1 MNSNEKK
8 IKTREV
14 INDIKVHN
22 AAVNVGD
29 KMKNIGIKTK
39 EKISENIEPNDNT
52 SPEQYAADKVSEKM
66 RAAAEIIAVDS
77 EKVSRKVAG
86 EAKTKIKEKRA
97 EKKDAVNN
105 QIDDREINKPDMA
118 DSKGEDKLR
127 NEDKANDKHKNYK
140 NNQKQK
146 NDIKTKSDN
155 GQIKVNNDKPTI
167 KEKTSVLPKTKPQSD
182 PILDEKKK
190 TRQRKLSPPKIKEK
204 GTIKKIGS
212 ESQKIKT
219 VSNEANKIKQTKKS
233 FDNTSKSIK
242 TAEKSVKA
250 TKNTASKTV
259 ESAKKTKQ
267 AAKIAVKVA
276 DKTVKTTVRIV
287 KATGKA
293 IASGVKSIGAII
305 AAGGIPAVVVIIIIC
320 LIGAIGGTCFGI
332 FFAND
337 KTTGTEKTMS
347 QAISELTSE
356 HYANITAMKTSYS
369 YDLLEVKGD
378 TSIKWKDILAIYA
391 IKITSGED
399 PLEVVTLN
407 EVKINLLREIM
418 KEMNKISG
426 VVTPKLVTEIKVTT
440 DDKGNSVKQTVY
452 VTKKVLNISI
462 IHLDAKQMALKY
474 KFNDEQNKM
483 LDELMGEEYDD
494 LWNKLIGDSV
504 KSYPSGGSFVGTG
517 IFAWPL
523 TVDGTITSYFG
534 TRSDPITGEIST
546 HGGTDI
552 AAPQGTPILA
562 AADGT
567 VVAATWHNGYGY
579 YVKIKHNNTYSTL
592 YGHCSELHVSAGQ
605 KVKQGQ
611 LIAKVGS
618 TGYSTGPHLHYEVIQ
633 NGVRVDALKF
643 YLNKP

>member
-1 MNSNEKK
+1 MKKK
-8 IKTREV
+8 IKTREI

-66 RAAAEIIAVDS
+66 RAAAEIVAVDS

-86 EAKTKIKEKRA
+86 EAETRIKEKRA
-97 EKKDAVNN
+97 KKKEADKNH
-105 QIDDREINKPDMA
+105 IDDSGINKPDMT

-127 NEDKANDKHKNYK
+127 SEDKANEKYKKYENNY
-140 NNQKQK
+140 KQK
-146 NDIKTKSDN
+146 NDTKTKSDN

-167 KEKTSVLPKTKPQSD
+167 KENTSVLPKTKPQFE

-190 TRQRKLSPPKIKEK
+190 PRQKKLSPPKTKEK

-212 ESQKIKT
+212 ERQKIKT
-219 VSNEANKIKQTKKS
+219 VSNEAKKIKQTKKS
-233 FDNTSKSIK
+233 FDNTLKSIK
-242 TAEKSVKA
+242 TAEKSAKA
-250 TKNTASKTV
+250 TKNTASKTI
-259 ESAKKTKQ
+259 ETAKKTKQ
-267 AAKIAVKVA
+267 AAKTAVKAV

-305 AAGGIPAVVVIIIIC
+305 AAGGIPAVVVIIC

-332 FFAND
+332 FLAND
-337 KTTGTEKTMS
+337 ETTGTEKTMS

-356 HYANITAMKTSYS
+356 HYANITAMKASYS

-391 IKITSGED
+391 IKTTSGED

-426 VVTPKLVTEIKVTT
+426 VVTPKLVAEIKVTT
-440 DDKGNSVKQTVY
+440 DDNGNSVKQTVY

-517 IFAWPL
+517 IFIWPL

-562 AADGT
+562 AAYGT

-592 YGHCSELHVSAGQ
+592 YGHCSELRVSAGQ

-633 NGVRVDALKF
+633 NGVRVDALLF
-643 YLNKP
+643 YK

>member
-1 MNSNEKK
+1 MEKK

-14 INDIKVHN
+14 INNIKVHN

-29 KMKNIGIKTK
+29 RMKNISIKTK
-39 EKISENIEPNDNT
+39 EKISENIDPNDNV
-52 SPEQYAADKVSEKM
+52 SPEQYAVDKVSEKM
-66 RAAAEIIAVDS
+66 RAAAETVAVDS
-77 EKVSRKVAG
+77 EKVSRKVTG
-86 EAKTKIKEKRA
+86 EAQTKIKEKRA
-97 EKKDAVNN
+97 KKKKAVKN
-105 QIDDREINKPDMA
+105 QTDDREINKPDMT
-118 DSKGEDKLR
+118 DSKSEDKLR
-127 NEDKANDKHKNYK
+127 SEDKANDKHKNYK

-155 GQIKVNNDKPTI
+155 GQIKVNNDKSTI

-182 PILDEKKK
+182 PIFDEKKK
-190 TRQRKLSPPKIKEK
+190 PRQKKLSPPKTKEK

-212 ESQKIKT
+212 ERQKIKT
-219 VSNEANKIKQTKKS
+219 VSNEAKKIKQTKKS

-267 AAKIAVKVA
+267 AAKTAVKVA

-332 FFAND
+332 FLAND
-337 KTTGTEKTMS
+337 ETTGTEKTMS

-356 HYANITAMKTSYS
+356 HYANITAMKASYS

-426 VVTPKLVTEIKVTT
+426 VVTPKLVAEIKVTT
-440 DDKGNSVKQTVY
+440 DANGNSVKQTVLCHKESSEHFY
-452 VTKKVLNISI
+452 
-462 IHLDAKQMALKY
+462 Y
-474 KFNDEQNKM
+474 
-483 LDELMGEEYDD
+483 
-494 LWNKLIGDSV
+494 
-504 KSYPSGGSFVGTG
+504 SF
-517 IFAWPL
+517 
-523 TVDGTITSYFG
+523 
-534 TRSDPITGEIST
+534 RCE
-546 HGGTDI
+546 
-552 AAPQGTPILA
+552 
-562 AADGT
+562 ADG
-567 VVAATWHNGYGY
+567 
-579 YVKIKHNNTYSTL
+579 VKI
-592 YGHCSELHVSAGQ
+592 Q
-605 KVKQGQ
+605 
-611 LIAKVGS
+611 
-618 TGYSTGPHLHYEVIQ
+618 IQ
-633 NGVRVDALKF
+633 
-643 YLNKP
+643 

>member
-1 MNSNEKK
+1 MEKK
-8 IKTREV
+8 IKNREV

-52 SPEQYAADKVSEKM
+52 SPEQYATDKVSEKM
-66 RAAAEIIAVDS
+66 RAAAETVAVDS
-77 EKVSRKVAG
+77 EKVSRKVAS

-97 EKKDAVNN
+97 KKEEAVKN
-105 QIDDREINKPDMA
+105 QIDDREINKPDMT
-118 DSKGEDKLR
+118 DNKSEDKLQ
-127 NEDKANDKHKNYK
+127 NNDKANDKHKNYK
-140 NNQKQK
+140 NNLKQK
-146 NDIKTKSDN
+146 NDIKTKSEN

-167 KEKTSVLPKTKPQSD
+167 KENTLALPKTKPQSE

-190 TRQRKLSPPKIKEK
+190 HRQKKLSPPKTKEK
-204 GTIKKIGS
+204 GAIKKIGS
-212 ESQKIKT
+212 ERQKIKT
-219 VSNEANKIKQTKKS
+219 VSNEAKKIKQTKKS
-233 FDNTSKSIK
+233 FDNTLKSIK
-242 TAEKSVKA
+242 TAEKSAKA

-259 ESAKKTKQ
+259 ETAKKTKQ
-267 AAKIAVKVA
+267 AAKTTVKVA
-276 DKTVKTTVRIV
+276 DKTVKTTIRIV

-305 AAGGIPAVVVIIIIC
+305 AAGGIPAAVVIIC

-332 FFAND
+332 FLAND
-337 KTTGTEKTMS
+337 ETTGTEKTMS

-426 VVTPKLVTEIKVTT
+426 VVTPKLVAEIKVTT
-440 DDKGNSVKQTVY
+440 DDNGNSVKQTVY
-452 VTKKVLNISI
+452 VTKRVLNISI
-462 IHLDAKQMALKY
+462 IRLDAKQTALKY

-567 VVAATWHNGYGY
+567 VIAATWHNGYGY

>member
-1 MNSNEKK
+1 MGKG

-14 INDIKVHN
+14 INDIKVHD

-29 KMKNIGIKTK
+29 RVKDIGIKTK
-39 EKISENIEPNDNT
+39 EKLTENIEPNDNT
-52 SPEQYAADKVSEKM
+52 SPEQYATDKVSEKM
-66 RAAAEIIAVDS
+66 RAAAETVAVDS

-97 EKKDAVNN
+97 EKKKADKNH
-105 QIDDREINKPDMA
+105 IDDSGINKPDMT

-127 NEDKANDKHKNYK
+127 SEDKANEKYKNYK

-146 NDIKTKSDN
+146 NDTKTKSDN

-167 KEKTSVLPKTKPQSD
+167 KENTSALPKTKPKSE
-182 PILDEKKK
+182 PILDEKKLP
-190 TRQRKLSPPKIKEK
+190 RQRKLSSPKTKEK
-204 GTIKKIGS
+204 GTIKKKKT
-212 ESQKIKT
+212 EKQKIKT
-219 VSNEANKIKQTKKS
+219 VNDEAKRIKQTKMS
-233 FDNTSKSIK
+233 IDNTSKGIK
-242 TAEKSVKA
+242 TAEKSVKTA
-250 TKNTASKTV
+250 KNKANKTV
-259 ESAKKTKQ
+259 ETAKRTKQ
-267 AAKIAVKVA
+267 AAKTTVKVV
-276 DKTVKTTVRIV
+276 DKTVKVTAKII
-287 KATGKA
+287 KETGKA
-293 IASGVKSIGAII
+293 IASGIKSIGAII
-305 AAGGIPAVVVIIIIC
+305 AAGGVPAVVVIVVIC
-320 LIGAIGGTCFGI
+320 LIGAISGTCFGI
-332 FFAND
+332 FLAND
-337 KTTGTEKTMS
+337 ETTGTEKNMS

-356 HYANITAMKTSYS
+356 HYANITAMKASYS
-369 YDLLEVKGD
+369 YDLLDVKGD
-378 TSIKWKDILAIYA
+378 TSIKWKDVLAVYA
-391 IKITSGED
+391 IKTTSGEN

-407 EVKINLLREIM
+407 DVKINLLREIM
-418 KEMNKISG
+418 EEMNKISG
-426 VVTPKLVTEIKVTT
+426 VVIPKTVAEIKVTT
-440 DDKGNSVKQTVY
+440 DDNGNSVKQTAY

-483 LDELMGEEYDD
+483 LDELMGKEYDE
-494 LWNKLIGDSV
+494 LWEKLIGDSV

-517 IFAWPL
+517 IFAWSL

-534 TRSDPITGEIST
+534 TRADPITGEVST

-552 AAPQGTPILA
+552 AAPQGTLILA
-562 AADGT
+562 AAEGT

-592 YGHCSELHVSAGQ
+592 YGHCSELHVSFGQ

-633 NGVRVDALKF
+633 NGVRVDAFKF
-643 YLNKP
+643 YLNKS

>member
-1 MNSNEKK
+1 MEKK

-14 INDIKVHN
+14 INNIKVHN

-52 SPEQYAADKVSEKM
+52 SPEQYAVDKVSEKM
-66 RAAAEIIAVDS
+66 RAAAETVAVDS

-86 EAKTKIKEKRA
+86 EAKTRIKEKRA
-97 EKKDAVNN
+97 KKKEAVKN
-105 QIDDREINKPDMA
+105 QIDDREINKPDMT

-127 NEDKANDKHKNYK
+127 SEDKANDKHKNYK

-155 GQIKVNNDKPTI
+155 GQIKINNDKSTI
-167 KEKTSVLPKTKPQSD
+167 KEKTSVLPKTKSQSD

-190 TRQRKLSPPKIKEK
+190 PRQRKLSPPKAKEK

-212 ESQKIKT
+212 ERQKIKT
-219 VSNEANKIKQTKKS
+219 VSNEAKKIKQTKKS
-233 FDNTSKSIK
+233 FDNTLKSIK
-242 TAEKSVKA
+242 TAEKSAKA

-259 ESAKKTKQ
+259 ETAKKTKQ
-267 AAKIAVKVA
+267 AAKTAVKVV

-332 FFAND
+332 FLAND
-337 KTTGTEKTMS
+337 ETTGTEKTMS
-347 QAISELTSE
+347 QAISELTLE
-356 HYANITAMKTSYS
+356 HYANITAMKASYS

-378 TSIKWKDILAIYA
+378 TSIKWKDVLAVYA
-391 IKITSGED
+391 IKTTSGEN

-407 EVKINLLREIM
+407 DVKINLLREIM
-418 KEMNKISG
+418 EEINKKSG
-426 VVTPKLVTEIKVTT
+426 VVIPKTVAEIKITK
-440 DDKGNSVKQTVY
+440 DEKGNDIKQIVY

-462 IHLDAKQMALKY
+462 TQSGAKQMAVKY

-483 LDELMGEEYDD
+483 LDELMGKEYDE
-494 LWNKLIGDSV
+494 LWEKLIGDSV

-517 IFAWPL
+517 MFAWPL

-534 TRSDPITGEIST
+534 TRSDPITDEIST

-592 YGHCSELHVSAGQ
+592 YGHCSELHVSTGQ

-633 NGVRVDALKF
+633 NGVRVDALLF
-643 YLNKP
+643 YK

>member
-1 MNSNEKK
+1 MKKK

-66 RAAAEIIAVDS
+66 RAAAEIVAVDS
-77 EKVSRKVAG
+77 EKVTRKVAG
-86 EAKTKIKEKRA
+86 EAKTRIKEKRA
-97 EKKDAVNN
+97 KKKEAVKN
-105 QIDDREINKPDMA
+105 QIDDREINKPDMT
-118 DSKGEDKLR
+118 DNKSDDKLQ
-127 NEDKANDKHKNYK
+127 NKDKANDKHKNYK

-155 GQIKVNNDKPTI
+155 GQIKVNNDKSTI

-190 TRQRKLSPPKIKEK
+190 TRQRKLSPPKIKGK

-259 ESAKKTKQ
+259 ETAKKTKQ

-293 IASGVKSIGAII
+293 IASGVKSIGAVI
-305 AAGGIPAVVVIIIIC
+305 AAGGIPAVVVIVIIC

-332 FFAND
+332 FLAND
-337 KTTGTEKTMS
+337 ETTGTEKTMS

-356 HYANITAMKTSYS
+356 HYANITAIKASYS

-391 IKITSGED
+391 IKTTSGED

-426 VVTPKLVTEIKVTT
+426 VVTPKLVAEIKVTT

-452 VTKKVLNISI
+452 VTKRVLNISI
-462 IHLDAKQMALKY
+462 IHLDTKQAALKY
-474 KFNDEQNKM
+474 KFNDEQNNM

-534 TRSDPITGEIST
+534 TRSDPITGEFST

-618 TGYSTGPHLHYEVIQ
+618 TGYSTGPHLHYEVVQ
-633 NGVRVDALKF
+633 NGVRVDALRYYK
-643 YLNKP
+643 

>member
-1 MNSNEKK
+1 MEKK
-8 IKTREV
+8 IKTHEV
-14 INDIKVHN
+14 VNDIKVHN

-39 EKISENIEPNDNT
+39 EKISENIQPNDNT

-66 RAAAEIIAVDS
+66 RAAAETVAIDS

-97 EKKDAVNN
+97 EKKEAVKN
-105 QIDDREINKPDMA
+105 QIDDREINKPDMT

-276 DKTVKTTVRIV
+276 DKTVKTTVRIG

-293 IASGVKSIGAII
+293 ISSGVKSI
-305 AAGGIPAVVVIIIIC
+305 GIPAVVVIIIIC

-332 FFAND
+332 FLAND
-337 KTTGTEKTMS
+337 ETTGTEKTMS

-356 HYANITAMKTSYS
+356 HYANITAMKASYS

-426 VVTPKLVTEIKVTT
+426 VVTPKLVAEIKVTT
-440 DDKGNSVKQTVY
+440 DDNGNSVKQTVY

-504 KSYPSGGSFVGTG
+504 KSYPSGGSLVGTG

-523 TVDGTITSYFG
+523 TVD
-534 TRSDPITGEIST
+534 
-546 HGGTDI
+546 
-552 AAPQGTPILA
+552 
-562 AADGT
+562 
-567 VVAATWHNGYGY
+567 
-579 YVKIKHNNTYSTL
+579 
-592 YGHCSELHVSAGQ
+592 
-605 KVKQGQ
+605 
-611 LIAKVGS
+611 
-618 TGYSTGPHLHYEVIQ
+618 
-633 NGVRVDALKF
+633 
-643 YLNKP
+643 

>member
-1 MNSNEKK
+1 MKNK
-8 IKTREV
+8 IRNRQIMKG
-14 INDIKVHN
+14 IKIHD

-29 KMKNIGIKTK
+29 RIKDIGIKTK
-39 EKISENIEPNDNT
+39 EKLTENIEPNENV
-52 SPEQYAADKVSEKM
+52 SPEQYAADKVSERMKSSVKTV
-66 RAAAEIIAVDS
+66 AVDS
-77 EKVSRKVAG
+77 EKIGRRVAG
-86 EAKTKIKEKRA
+86 EAKNTVKEKR
-97 EKKDAVNN
+97 EKKKVNIEN
-105 QIDDREINKPDMA
+105 QTDDTEKNKKDTTNGK
-118 DSKGEDKLR
+118 SESNSQRKGKKNEKTEKNITDKKPENR
-127 NEDKANDKHKNYK
+127 IKNEFDKR
-140 NNQKQK
+140 
-146 NDIKTKSDN
+146 
-155 GQIKVNNDKPTI
+155 QIKVNDDKPTI
-167 KEKTSVLPKTKPQSD
+167 KEKPQTLPKTKLQSE
-182 PILDEKKK
+182 PTLDEKKLP
-190 TRQRKLSPPKIKEK
+190 RQRKLSPPKTKEK
-204 GTIKKIGS
+204 GTIKKKKS
-212 ESQKIKT
+212 EKQKIKT
-219 VSNEANKIKQTKKS
+219 VNDEAKRIKQTKMS
-233 FDNTSKSIK
+233 IDNTSKSIK
-242 TAEKSVKA
+242 TAEKSAKA

-259 ESAKKTKQ
+259 ETAKKTKQ
-267 AAKIAVKVA
+267 AAKTTVKVA

-293 IASGVKSIGAII
+293 IASGVKSIGAVI
-305 AAGGIPAVVVIIIIC
+305 AAGGIPAVVVIVIIC

-332 FFAND
+332 FLAND
-337 KTTGTEKTMS
+337 ETTGTEKTMS

-356 HYANITAMKTSYS
+356 HYANTTAMKASYS

-378 TSIKWKDILAIYA
+378 ISIKWKDILAIYA
-391 IKITSGED
+391 IKTTSGED

-426 VVTPKLVTEIKVTT
+426 VVTPKLVAEIKVTT
-440 DDKGNSVKQTVY
+440 DDNGNSVKQTVY

-462 IHLDAKQMALKY
+462 IRLDANQMALKY

-483 LDELMGEEYDD
+483 LDEFMGEEYDD

-504 KSYPSGGSFVGTG
+504 KSYPSGGSLVGKG

-592 YGHCSELHVSAGQ
+592 YGHCSELHVSTGQ

-633 NGVRVDALKF
+633 NGVRVNALSF
-643 YLNKP
+643 YN

>member
-1 MNSNEKK
+1 MGKK
-8 IKTREV
+8 IKSREV
-14 INDIKVHN
+14 INNIKVHN

-52 SPEQYAADKVSEKM
+52 SPEQYAVDKVSEKM
-66 RAAAEIIAVDS
+66 RVAAETVAVDS

-86 EAKTKIKEKRA
+86 EAKTRIKEKRA
-97 EKKDAVNN
+97 KKKEAVKN
-105 QIDDREINKPDMA
+105 QIDDREINKPDMT

-127 NEDKANDKHKNYK
+127 SEDKANDKHKNYK

-155 GQIKVNNDKPTI
+155 GQIKVNNDKSTI

-190 TRQRKLSPPKIKEK
+190 PRQRKLSPPKTKEK

-212 ESQKIKT
+212 ERQKIKT
-219 VSNEANKIKQTKKS
+219 ISNEAKKIKQTKKS

-259 ESAKKTKQ
+259 ETAKKTKQ

-293 IASGVKSIGAII
+293 IASGVKSIGAVI
-305 AAGGIPAVVVIIIIC
+305 AAGGIPAVVVIVIIC

-332 FFAND
+332 FLAND
-337 KTTGTEKTMS
+337 ETTGTEKTMS

-356 HYANITAMKTSYS
+356 YYANITAMKASYS

-391 IKITSGED
+391 IKTTSGED
-399 PLEVVTLN
+399 QLEVVTLN

-426 VVTPKLVTEIKVTT
+426 IVTPKLVAEIKVTT

-452 VTKKVLNISI
+452 VTKRVLNISI
-462 IHLDAKQMALKY
+462 IHLDTKQAALKY
-474 KFNDEQNKM
+474 KFNDEQNNM

-534 TRSDPITGEIST
+534 TRSDPITGEFST

-633 NGVRVDALKF
+633 NGVRVDALRYYK
-643 YLNKP
+643 

>member
-1 MNSNEKK
+1 MEKK

-14 INDIKVHN
+14 VNDIKVHN

-39 EKISENIEPNDNT
+39 EKISENIQPNDNT

-66 RAAAEIIAVDS
+66 RAAAETVAVDS

-97 EKKDAVNN
+97 EKKEAVKN
-105 QIDDREINKPDMA
+105 QIDDREINKPDMT

-127 NEDKANDKHKNYK
+127 SEDKANDKHKNYK

-167 KEKTSVLPKTKPQSD
+167 KENTSVLPKTKPQSD
-182 PILDEKKK
+182 PIFDEKKK
-190 TRQRKLSPPKIKEK
+190 PRQRKLSPPKTKKK

-212 ESQKIKT
+212 ERQKIKT
-219 VSNEANKIKQTKKS
+219 VSNEAKKIKKTKKN

-259 ESAKKTKQ
+259 ETAKKTKQ
-267 AAKIAVKVA
+267 AAKTTVKVV
-276 DKTVKTTVRIV
+276 DKTVKVTAKII
-287 KATGKA
+287 KETGKA
-293 IASGVKSIGAII
+293 IASGIKSIGAII
-305 AAGGIPAVVVIIIIC
+305 AAGGVPAVVVIVVIC

-332 FFAND
+332 FLAND
-337 KTTGTEKTMS
+337 ETTGTEKTMS

-356 HYANITAMKTSYS
+356 HYANITAMKDSYS
-369 YDLLEVKGD
+369 YDLLDVKGD
-378 TSIKWKDILAIYA
+378 ASIKWKDVLAVYA
-391 IKITSGED
+391 IKTTSGEN

-407 EVKINLLREIM
+407 DVKINLLREIM
-418 KEMNKISG
+418 EEINKKSG
-426 VVTPKLVTEIKVTT
+426 VVIPKTVAEIKITK
-440 DDKGNSVKQTVY
+440 DEKGNDIKQIVY

-462 IHLDAKQMALKY
+462 TQSGAKQMAVKY

-483 LDELMGEEYDD
+483 LDELMGKEYDE
-494 LWNKLIGDSV
+494 LWEKLIGDSV

-517 IFAWPL
+517 MFAWPL

-592 YGHCSELHVSAGQ
+592 YGHCSELHVSTGQ

-633 NGVRVDALKF
+633 NGVRVDALRYYK
-643 YLNKP
+643 

>member
-1 MNSNEKK
+1 MKKK

-66 RAAAEIIAVDS
+66 RAAAEIVAVDS
-77 EKVSRKVAG
+77 EKVTRKVAG
-86 EAKTKIKEKRA
+86 EAKTRIKEKRA
-97 EKKDAVNN
+97 KKKEAVKN
-105 QIDDREINKPDMA
+105 QIDDREINKPDMT
-118 DSKGEDKLR
+118 DNKSDDKLQ
-127 NEDKANDKHKNYK
+127 NKDKANDKHKNYK

-155 GQIKVNNDKPTI
+155 GQIKVNNDKSTI

-190 TRQRKLSPPKIKEK
+190 TRQRKLSPPKIKGK

-259 ESAKKTKQ
+259 ETAKKTKQ

-293 IASGVKSIGAII
+293 IASGVKSIGAVI
-305 AAGGIPAVVVIIIIC
+305 AAGGIPAVVVIVIIC

-332 FFAND
+332 FLAND
-337 KTTGTEKTMS
+337 ETTGTEKTMS

-356 HYANITAMKTSYS
+356 HYANITAIKASYS

-391 IKITSGED
+391 IKTTSGED
-399 PLEVVTLN
+399 SLEVVTLN

-426 VVTPKLVTEIKVTT
+426 VVTPKLVAEIKVTT

-452 VTKKVLNISI
+452 VTKRVLNISI
-462 IHLDAKQMALKY
+462 IHLDTKQAALKY
-474 KFNDEQNKM
+474 KFNDEQNNM

-534 TRSDPITGEIST
+534 TRSDPITGEFST

-618 TGYSTGPHLHYEVIQ
+618 TGYSTGPHLHYEVVQ
-633 NGVRVDALKF
+633 NGVRVDALRYYK
-643 YLNKP
+643 

>member
-1 MNSNEKK
+1 MKKK

-66 RAAAEIIAVDS
+66 RAAAEIVAVDS
-77 EKVSRKVAG
+77 EKVTRKVAG
-86 EAKTKIKEKRA
+86 ETKIKEKRA

-167 KEKTSVLPKTKPQSD
+167 KEKTSVLPKTKPQFD

-242 TAEKSVKA
+242 TAEKSAKA

-259 ESAKKTKQ
+259 ETAKKTKQ
-267 AAKIAVKVA
+267 AAKTTVKVA
-276 DKTVKTTVRIV
+276 DKAVKTTVRIV

-332 FFAND
+332 FLAND
-337 KTTGTEKTMS
+337 ETTGTEKTMS
-347 QAISELTSE
+347 QAISELTLE
-356 HYANITAMKTSYS
+356 HYANITAMKASYS

-418 KEMNKISG
+418 KEMNKIFG
-426 VVTPKLVTEIKVTT
+426 VVTPKLVAEIKVTT
-440 DDKGNSVKQTVY
+440 DDNGNSVKQTVY

-534 TRSDPITGEIST
+534 TRSDPITGEFST

-592 YGHCSELHVSAGQ
+592 YGHCSELHVSTGQ

-633 NGVRVDALKF
+633 NGVRVDALLF
-643 YLNKP
+643 YK

>member
-1 MNSNEKK
+1 MKNK
-8 IKTREV
+8 IRNRQIMKG
-14 INDIKVHN
+14 IKIHD

-29 KMKNIGIKTK
+29 RIKDIGIKTK
-39 EKISENIEPNDNT
+39 EKLTENIEPNENV
-52 SPEQYAADKVSEKM
+52 SPEQYAADKVSERMKSSVKTV
-66 RAAAEIIAVDS
+66 AVDS
-77 EKVSRKVAG
+77 EKIGRRVAG
-86 EAKTKIKEKRA
+86 EAKNTVKEKR
-97 EKKDAVNN
+97 EKKKVNIEN
-105 QIDDREINKPDMA
+105 QTDDTEKNKKDTTNGK
-118 DSKGEDKLR
+118 SESNSQRKGKKNEKTEKNITDKKPENR
-127 NEDKANDKHKNYK
+127 IKNEFDKR
-140 NNQKQK
+140 
-146 NDIKTKSDN
+146 
-155 GQIKVNNDKPTI
+155 QIKVNDDKPTI
-167 KEKTSVLPKTKPQSD
+167 KEKPQTLPKTKLQSE
-182 PILDEKKK
+182 PTLDEKKLP
-190 TRQRKLSPPKIKEK
+190 RQRKLSPPKTKEK
-204 GTIKKIGS
+204 GTIKKKKS
-212 ESQKIKT
+212 EKQKIKT
-219 VSNEANKIKQTKKS
+219 VNDEAKRIKQTKMS
-233 FDNTSKSIK
+233 IDNTSKSIK
-242 TAEKSVKA
+242 TAEKSAKA

-259 ESAKKTKQ
+259 ETAKKTKQ
-267 AAKIAVKVA
+267 AAKTTVKVA

-293 IASGVKSIGAII
+293 IASGVKSIGAVI
-305 AAGGIPAVVVIIIIC
+305 AAGGIPAVVVIVIIC

-332 FFAND
+332 FLAND
-337 KTTGTEKTMS
+337 ETTGTEKTMS

-356 HYANITAMKTSYS
+356 HYANTTAMKASYS

-378 TSIKWKDILAIYA
+378 ISIKWKDILAIYA
-391 IKITSGED
+391 IKTTSGED

-426 VVTPKLVTEIKVTT
+426 VVTPKLVAEIKVTT
-440 DDKGNSVKQTVY
+440 DDNGNSVKQTVY

-462 IHLDAKQMALKY
+462 IRLDANQMALKY

-483 LDELMGEEYDD
+483 LDEFMGEEYDD

-504 KSYPSGGSFVGTG
+504 KSYPSGGSLAGKG

-592 YGHCSELHVSAGQ
+592 YGHCSELHVSTGQ

-633 NGVRVDALKF
+633 NGVRVNALSF
-643 YLNKP
+643 YN

>member
-1 MNSNEKK
+1 MEKK
-8 IKTREV
+8 VKTREV

-39 EKISENIEPNDNT
+39 EKISENVEPNDNT
-52 SPEQYAADKVSEKM
+52 SPEQYATDKVSEKM
-66 RAAAEIIAVDS
+66 RAAAETVAVDS
-77 EKVSRKVAG
+77 EKVSRKVVG
-86 EAKTKIKEKRA
+86 EAKTRIKEKRA

-105 QIDDREINKPDMA
+105 QIDGREINKPDMT

-127 NEDKANDKHKNYK
+127 SEDKANDKYKNYK

-146 NDIKTKSDN
+146 NDIKTKSGN
-155 GQIKVNNDKPTI
+155 GQIKVNNDKSTI

-190 TRQRKLSPPKIKEK
+190 PRQRKLFPPKTKEK

-212 ESQKIKT
+212 ERQKIKT
-219 VSNEANKIKQTKKS
+219 VSNEAKKIKQTKKS

-259 ESAKKTKQ
+259 ETAKKTKQ
-267 AAKIAVKVA
+267 AAKTTVKVV

-305 AAGGIPAVVVIIIIC
+305 AAGVIPVAVVIIIIC

-332 FFAND
+332 FLAND
-337 KTTGTEKTMS
+337 ETTGTEKTMS

-356 HYANITAMKTSYS
+356 HYSNITAMKTSYS

-391 IKITSGED
+391 IKTTSGED

-426 VVTPKLVTEIKVTT
+426 IVTPKLVAEIKVTT

-452 VTKKVLNISI
+452 VTKRVLNISI
-462 IHLDAKQMALKY
+462 IRLDAKQAALKY

-483 LDELMGEEYDD
+483 LDELMGKEYDE
-494 LWNKLIGDSV
+494 LWEKLIGDSV
-504 KSYPSGGSFVGTG
+504 KSYPNGGSFVGTG

-534 TRSDPITGEIST
+534 TRADPITGEVST

-562 AADGT
+562 AAEGT

-633 NGVRVDALKF
+633 NGVRVDALRYYK
-643 YLNKP
+643 

>member
-1 MNSNEKK
+1 MGKK

-14 INDIKVHN
+14 INNIKVHN

-52 SPEQYAADKVSEKM
+52 SPEQYATDKVSEKM
-66 RAAAEIIAVDS
+66 RAAAETVAIDS

-86 EAKTKIKEKRA
+86 EAKTRIKEKRA
-97 EKKDAVNN
+97 KKKEAVKN

-167 KEKTSVLPKTKPQSD
+167 KEKMSALPKTKPQSD
-182 PILDEKKK
+182 SIFDEKKK
-190 TRQRKLSPPKIKEK
+190 PRQRKLSPPKTKEK
-204 GTIKKIGS
+204 GAIKKIGS
-212 ESQKIKT
+212 ERQKIKT
-219 VSNEANKIKQTKKS
+219 VSNEAKKIKQTKKS
-233 FDNTSKSIK
+233 FDNTLKSIK
-242 TAEKSVKA
+242 TAEKSVKT
-250 TKNTASKTV
+250 TKNTANKTV
-259 ESAKKTKQ
+259 ETAKKTKQ
-267 AAKIAVKVA
+267 AAKTAVKVV

-332 FFAND
+332 FLAND
-337 KTTGTEKTMS
+337 ETTGTEKTMS

-356 HYANITAMKTSYS
+356 HYANITAMKASYS

-391 IKITSGED
+391 IKTTSGED

-426 VVTPKLVTEIKVTT
+426 VVTPKLAAEIKVTT
-440 DDKGNSVKQTVY
+440 DDNGNSVKQTVY
-452 VTKKVLNISI
+452 VTKRVLNISI
-462 IHLDAKQMALKY
+462 IRLDAKQTALKY

-534 TRSDPITGEIST
+534 TRTDPITGEIST

-592 YGHCSELHVSAGQ
+592 YGHCSELRVSAGQ

-618 TGYSTGPHLHYEVIQ
+618 TGYSTGLHLHYEVIQ
-633 NGVRVDALKF
+633 NGVRVDALRYYK
-643 YLNKP
+643 

>member
-1 MNSNEKK
+1 MGKK

-14 INDIKVHN
+14 INNIKVHN

-52 SPEQYAADKVSEKM
+52 SPEQYATDKVSEKM
-66 RAAAEIIAVDS
+66 RAAAETVAIDS

-86 EAKTKIKEKRA
+86 EAKTRIKEKRA
-97 EKKDAVNN
+97 KKKEAVKN

-167 KEKTSVLPKTKPQSD
+167 KEKMSALPKTKPQSD
-182 PILDEKKK
+182 SIFDEKKK
-190 TRQRKLSPPKIKEK
+190 PRQRKLSPPKTKEK
-204 GTIKKIGS
+204 GAIKKIGS
-212 ESQKIKT
+212 ERQKIKT
-219 VSNEANKIKQTKKS
+219 VSNEAKKIKQTKKS
-233 FDNTSKSIK
+233 FDNTLKSIK
-242 TAEKSVKA
+242 TAEKSAKA

-259 ESAKKTKQ
+259 ETAKKTKQ
-267 AAKIAVKVA
+267 AAKTTVKVA
-276 DKTVKTTVRIV
+276 DKTVKTTIRIV

-305 AAGGIPAVVVIIIIC
+305 AAGGIPAAVVIIC

-332 FFAND
+332 FLAND
-337 KTTGTEKTMS
+337 ETTGTEKTMS

-426 VVTPKLVTEIKVTT
+426 VVTPKLVAEIKVTT
-440 DDKGNSVKQTVY
+440 DDNGNSVKQTVY
-452 VTKKVLNISI
+452 VTKRVLNISI
-462 IHLDAKQMALKY
+462 IRLDAKQTALKY

-567 VVAATWHNGYGY
+567 VIAATWHNGYGY

>member
-1 MNSNEKK
+1 MKKK

-66 RAAAEIIAVDS
+66 RAAAEIVAVDS
-77 EKVSRKVAG
+77 EKVTRKVAG
-86 EAKTKIKEKRA
+86 EAKTRIKEKRA
-97 EKKDAVNN
+97 KKKEAVKN
-105 QIDDREINKPDMA
+105 QIDDREINKPDMT
-118 DSKGEDKLR
+118 DNKSDDKLQ
-127 NEDKANDKHKNYK
+127 NKDKANDKHKNYK

-155 GQIKVNNDKPTI
+155 GQIKVNNDKSTI

-190 TRQRKLSPPKIKEK
+190 TRQRKLSPPKIKGK

-259 ESAKKTKQ
+259 ETAKKTKQ

-293 IASGVKSIGAII
+293 IASGVKSIGAVI
-305 AAGGIPAVVVIIIIC
+305 AAGGIPAVVVIVIIC

-332 FFAND
+332 FLAND
-337 KTTGTEKTMS
+337 ETTGTEKTMS

-356 HYANITAMKTSYS
+356 HYANITAIKASYS

-391 IKITSGED
+391 IKTTSGED

-426 VVTPKLVTEIKVTT
+426 VVTPKLVAEIKVTT

-452 VTKKVLNISI
+452 VTKRVLNISI
-462 IHLDAKQMALKY
+462 IHLDTKQAALKY

-483 LDELMGEEYDD
+483 LDEFMGEEYDD

-504 KSYPSGGSFVGTG
+504 KSYPSGGSFIGTG
-517 IFAWPL
+517 MFSWPL

-618 TGYSTGPHLHYEVIQ
+618 TGYSTGPHLHYEVVQ
-633 NGVRVDALKF
+633 NGVRVDALRYYK
-643 YLNKP
+643 

>member
-1 MNSNEKK
+1 MKNK
-8 IKTREV
+8 IRNRQIMKG
-14 INDIKVHN
+14 IKIHD

-29 KMKNIGIKTK
+29 RIKDIGIKTK
-39 EKISENIEPNDNT
+39 EKLTENIEPNENV
-52 SPEQYAADKVSEKM
+52 SPEQYAADKVSERMKSSVKTV
-66 RAAAEIIAVDS
+66 AVDS
-77 EKVSRKVAG
+77 EKIGRRVAG
-86 EAKTKIKEKRA
+86 EAKNTVKEKR
-97 EKKDAVNN
+97 EKKKVNIEN
-105 QIDDREINKPDMA
+105 QTDDTEKNKKDTTNGK
-118 DSKGEDKLR
+118 SESNSQRKGKKNEKTEKNITDKKPENR
-127 NEDKANDKHKNYK
+127 IKNEFDKR
-140 NNQKQK
+140 
-146 NDIKTKSDN
+146 
-155 GQIKVNNDKPTI
+155 QIKVNDDKPTI
-167 KEKTSVLPKTKPQSD
+167 KEKPQTLPKTKLQSE
-182 PILDEKKK
+182 PTLDEKKLP
-190 TRQRKLSPPKIKEK
+190 RQRKLSPPKTKEK
-204 GTIKKIGS
+204 GTIKKKKS
-212 ESQKIKT
+212 EKQKIKT
-219 VSNEANKIKQTKKS
+219 VNDEAKRIKQTKMS
-233 FDNTSKSIK
+233 IDNTSKSIK
-242 TAEKSVKA
+242 TAEKSAKA

-259 ESAKKTKQ
+259 ETAKKTKQ
-267 AAKIAVKVA
+267 AAKTTVKVA

-293 IASGVKSIGAII
+293 IASGVKSIGAVI
-305 AAGGIPAVVVIIIIC
+305 AAGGIPAVVVIVIIC

-332 FFAND
+332 FLAND
-337 KTTGTEKTMS
+337 ETTGTEKTMS

-356 HYANITAMKTSYS
+356 HYANTTAMKASYS

-378 TSIKWKDILAIYA
+378 ISIKWKDILAIYA
-391 IKITSGED
+391 IKTTSGED

-426 VVTPKLVTEIKVTT
+426 VVTPKLVAEIKVTT
-440 DDKGNSVKQTVY
+440 DDNGNSVKQTVY

-462 IHLDAKQMALKY
+462 IRLDANQMALKY

-483 LDELMGEEYDD
+483 LDEFMGEEYDD

-504 KSYPSGGSFVGTG
+504 KSYPSGGSLAGKG

-592 YGHCSELHVSAGQ
+592 YGHCSELRVSAGQ

-633 NGVRVDALKF
+633 NGVRVDALLF
-643 YLNKP
+643 YK

>member
-1 MNSNEKK
+1 MGKK
-8 IKTREV
+8 IKSREV
-14 INDIKVHN
+14 VNDIKVHN
-22 AAVNVGD
+22 AAFNVGD

-52 SPEQYAADKVSEKM
+52 SPEQYATDKVSEKM
-66 RAAAEIIAVDS
+66 RAVAEIVAVDS

-86 EAKTKIKEKRA
+86 EAETRIKEKRA
-97 EKKDAVNN
+97 KKKEADKNH
-105 QIDDREINKPDMA
+105 IDDSGINKPDMT

-127 NEDKANDKHKNYK
+127 SEDKANEKYKKYEKNY
-140 NNQKQK
+140 KQK
-146 NDIKTKSDN
+146 NDTKTKSDN

-167 KEKTSVLPKTKPQSD
+167 KENTSVLPKTKPQSE

-190 TRQRKLSPPKIKEK
+190 PRQKKLSPPKTKEK

-212 ESQKIKT
+212 ERQKIKT
-219 VSNEANKIKQTKKS
+219 VSNEAKKIKQTKKS
-233 FDNTSKSIK
+233 FDNTLKSIK
-242 TAEKSVKA
+242 TAEKSAKA

-259 ESAKKTKQ
+259 ETAKKTKQ
-267 AAKIAVKVA
+267 AAKTAVKAV

-332 FFAND
+332 FLAND
-337 KTTGTEKTMS
+337 ETTGTEKTMS

-356 HYANITAMKTSYS
+356 HYANITAMKASYS

-391 IKITSGED
+391 IKTTSGED
-399 PLEVVTLN
+399 PLEIVTLN

-426 VVTPKLVTEIKVTT
+426 VVTPKLVAEIKVTT
-440 DDKGNSVKQTVY
+440 DDNGNSVKQTVY

-517 IFAWPL
+517 IFIWPL

-562 AADGT
+562 AAYGT

-592 YGHCSELHVSAGQ
+592 YGHCSELRVSAGQ

-633 NGVRVDALKF
+633 NGVRVDALLF
-643 YLNKP
+643 YK

>member
-1 MNSNEKK
+1 MEKK

-14 INDIKVHN
+14 INNIKVHN

-29 KMKNIGIKTK
+29 RMKNIGIKTK
-39 EKISENIEPNDNT
+39 EKISENIEPNDNV
-52 SPEQYAADKVSEKM
+52 SPEQYAVDKVSEKM
-66 RAAAEIIAVDS
+66 RAAAEIVAVDS

-86 EAKTKIKEKRA
+86 EAKTRIKEKRA
-97 EKKDAVNN
+97 KKKEAVKN
-105 QIDDREINKPDMA
+105 QIDDREINKPDMT

-127 NEDKANDKHKNYK
+127 SEDKANDKHKNYK

-155 GQIKVNNDKPTI
+155 GQIKVNNDKSTI

-182 PILDEKKK
+182 PIIDEKKK
-190 TRQRKLSPPKIKEK
+190 PRQRKLSPPKTKEK

-212 ESQKIKT
+212 ERQKIKT
-219 VSNEANKIKQTKKS
+219 ISNEAKKIKQTKKS

-259 ESAKKTKQ
+259 ETAKKTKQ

-293 IASGVKSIGAII
+293 IASGVKSIGAVI
-305 AAGGIPAVVVIIIIC
+305 AAGGIPAVVVIVIIC

-332 FFAND
+332 FLAND
-337 KTTGTEKTMS
+337 ETTGTEKTMS

-356 HYANITAMKTSYS
+356 YYANITAMKASYS

-391 IKITSGED
+391 IKTTSGED
-399 PLEVVTLN
+399 QLEVVTLN

-426 VVTPKLVTEIKVTT
+426 IVTPKLVAEIKVTT

-452 VTKKVLNISI
+452 VTKRVLNISI
-462 IHLDAKQMALKY
+462 IHLDTKQAALKY
-474 KFNDEQNKM
+474 KFNDEQNNM

-534 TRSDPITGEIST
+534 TRSDPITGEFST

-592 YGHCSELHVSAGQ
+592 YGHCSELHVSTGQ

-633 NGVRVDALKF
+633 NGVRVDALRYYK
-643 YLNKP
+643 

>member
-1 MNSNEKK
+1 MGKK

-14 INDIKVHN
+14 INNIKVHN

-52 SPEQYAADKVSEKM
+52 SPEQYAVDKVSEKM
-66 RAAAEIIAVDS
+66 RAAAEIVAVDS
-77 EKVSRKVAG
+77 EKVTRKVAG
-86 EAKTKIKEKRA
+86 ETKTKIKEKRA

-190 TRQRKLSPPKIKEK
+190 TRQRKLSQPKIKEK
-204 GTIKKIGS
+204 CTIKKIGS
-212 ESQKIKT
+212 ERQKIKT
-219 VSNEANKIKQTKKS
+219 VSNEAKKIKQTKKS
-233 FDNTSKSIK
+233 FDNTLKSIK
-242 TAEKSVKA
+242 TAEESVKA

-259 ESAKKTKQ
+259 ETAKKTKQ
-267 AAKIAVKVA
+267 ATKTTVKVA

-293 IASGVKSIGAII
+293 IASGVKSIEAII

-332 FFAND
+332 FLAND
-337 KTTGTEKTMS
+337 ETTGTEKTMS

-391 IKITSGED
+391 IKTTSGED

-426 VVTPKLVTEIKVTT
+426 VVTPKLVAEIKVTT
-440 DDKGNSVKQTVY
+440 DDNGNSVKQTVY
-452 VTKKVLNISI
+452 VTKKVLNIYI

-483 LDELMGEEYDD
+483 LDEFMGEEYDD

-534 TRSDPITGEIST
+534 TRSDPITGEFST

-592 YGHCSELHVSAGQ
+592 YGHCSELRVSAGQ

-633 NGVRVDALKF
+633 NGVRVDALRYYK
-643 YLNKP
+643 

>member
-1 MNSNEKK
+1 MEKK

-14 INDIKVHN
+14 VNDIKVHN

-39 EKISENIEPNDNT
+39 EKISENIQPNDNT

-66 RAAAEIIAVDS
+66 RAAAETVAVDS

-97 EKKDAVNN
+97 EKKEAVKN
-105 QIDDREINKPDMA
+105 QIDDREINKPDMT

-127 NEDKANDKHKNYK
+127 SEDKANDKHKNYK

-167 KEKTSVLPKTKPQSD
+167 KENTSVLPKTKPQSD
-182 PILDEKKK
+182 PIFDEKKK
-190 TRQRKLSPPKIKEK
+190 PRQRKLSPPKTKKK

-212 ESQKIKT
+212 ERQKIKT
-219 VSNEANKIKQTKKS
+219 VSNEAKKIKQTKKN

-259 ESAKKTKQ
+259 ETAKKTKQ
-267 AAKIAVKVA
+267 AAKTTVKVV
-276 DKTVKTTVRIV
+276 DKTVKVTAKII
-287 KATGKA
+287 KETGKA
-293 IASGVKSIGAII
+293 IASGIKSIGAII
-305 AAGGIPAVVVIIIIC
+305 AAGGVPAVVVIVVIC

-332 FFAND
+332 FLAND
-337 KTTGTEKTMS
+337 ETTGTEKTMS

-356 HYANITAMKTSYS
+356 HYANITAMKVSYS
-369 YDLLEVKGD
+369 YDLLDVKGD
-378 TSIKWKDILAIYA
+378 ASIKWKDVLAVYA
-391 IKITSGED
+391 IKTTSGEN

-407 EVKINLLREIM
+407 DVKINLLREIM
-418 KEMNKISG
+418 EEINKKSG
-426 VVTPKLVTEIKVTT
+426 VVIPKTVAEIKITK
-440 DDKGNSVKQTVY
+440 DEKGNDIKQIVY

-462 IHLDAKQMALKY
+462 TQSGAKQMAVKY

-483 LDELMGEEYDD
+483 LDELMGKEYDE
-494 LWNKLIGDSV
+494 LWEKLIGDSV

-517 IFAWPL
+517 MFAWPL

-534 TRSDPITGEIST
+534 TRSDPITDEIST

-592 YGHCSELHVSAGQ
+592 YGHCSELHVSTGQ

-633 NGVRVDALKF
+633 NGVRVDALRYYK
-643 YLNKP
+643 

>member
-1 MNSNEKK
+1 MEKK

-14 INDIKVHN
+14 VNDIKVHN

-39 EKISENIEPNDNT
+39 EKISENIQPNDNT

-66 RAAAEIIAVDS
+66 RAAAETVAVDS

-97 EKKDAVNN
+97 EKKEAVKN
-105 QIDDREINKPDMA
+105 QIDDREINKPDMT
-118 DSKGEDKLR
+118 DNKSDDKLQ
-127 NEDKANDKHKNYK
+127 NKDKANNKHKNYK

-167 KEKTSVLPKTKPQSD
+167 KENTSVLPKTKPQSD
-182 PILDEKKK
+182 PIFDEKKK
-190 TRQRKLSPPKIKEK
+190 PRQRKLSQPKTKEK
-204 GTIKKIGS
+204 CTIKKIGS
-212 ESQKIKT
+212 ERQKIKT
-219 VSNEANKIKQTKKS
+219 VRNEAKKIKQTKKS

-259 ESAKKTKQ
+259 ETAKKTKQ
-267 AAKIAVKVA
+267 AAKTTVKVV

-332 FFAND
+332 FLAND
-337 KTTGTEKTMS
+337 ETTGTEKTMS

-391 IKITSGED
+391 IKTTSGED

-426 VVTPKLVTEIKVTT
+426 VVTPKLAAEIKVTT
-440 DDKGNSVKQTVY
+440 DDNGNSVKQTVY
-452 VTKKVLNISI
+452 VTKRVLNISI
-462 IHLDAKQMALKY
+462 IRLDAKQTALKY

-534 TRSDPITGEIST
+534 TRTDPISGEIST

-592 YGHCSELHVSAGQ
+592 YGHCSELRVSAGQ

-618 TGYSTGPHLHYEVIQ
+618 TGYSTGLHLHYEVIQ
-633 NGVRVDALKF
+633 NGVRVDALRYYK
-643 YLNKP
+643 

>member
-1 MNSNEKK
+1 MGKK
-8 IKTREV
+8 IKSREV
-14 INDIKVHN
+14 VNDIKVHN
-22 AAVNVGD
+22 AAFNVGD

-52 SPEQYAADKVSEKM
+52 SPEQYATDKVSEKM
-66 RAAAEIIAVDS
+66 RAVAEIVAVDS

-86 EAKTKIKEKRA
+86 EAETRIKEKRA
-97 EKKDAVNN
+97 KKKEADKNH
-105 QIDDREINKPDMA
+105 IDDSGINKPDMT

-127 NEDKANDKHKNYK
+127 SEDKANEKYKKYK
-140 NNQKQK
+140 NNHKQK
-146 NDIKTKSDN
+146 NDTKTKSDN

-182 PILDEKKK
+182 PIFDEKKK

-276 DKTVKTTVRIV
+276 DKAVKTTVRIV

-332 FFAND
+332 FLAND
-337 KTTGTEKTMS
+337 ETTGTEKTMS
-347 QAISELTSE
+347 QAISELTLE
-356 HYANITAMKTSYS
+356 HYANITAMKASYS

-426 VVTPKLVTEIKVTT
+426 VVTPKLVAEIKVTT
-440 DDKGNSVKQTVY
+440 DDNGNSVKQTVY

-483 LDELMGEEYDD
+483 LDELMGKEYDD

-504 KSYPSGGSFVGTG
+504 KSYPSGGSFVVTG

-592 YGHCSELHVSAGQ
+592 YGHCSELRVSAGQ

-633 NGVRVDALKF
+633 NGVRVDALRYYK
-643 YLNKP
+643 

>member
-1 MNSNEKK
+1 MEKK

-14 INDIKVHN
+14 INNIKVHN

-52 SPEQYAADKVSEKM
+52 SPEQYAVDKVSEKM
-66 RAAAEIIAVDS
+66 RAAAETVAVDS

-86 EAKTKIKEKRA
+86 EAKTRIKEKRA
-97 EKKDAVNN
+97 KKKEAVKN
-105 QIDDREINKPDMA
+105 QIDDREINKPDMT

-127 NEDKANDKHKNYK
+127 SEDKANDKHKNYK

-155 GQIKVNNDKPTI
+155 GQIKINNDKSTI
-167 KEKTSVLPKTKPQSD
+167 KEKTSVLPKTKSQSD

-190 TRQRKLSPPKIKEK
+190 PRQRKLSPPKAKEK

-212 ESQKIKT
+212 ERQKIKT
-219 VSNEANKIKQTKKS
+219 VSNEAKKIKQTKKS
-233 FDNTSKSIK
+233 FDNTLKSIK
-242 TAEKSVKA
+242 TAEKSAKA

-259 ESAKKTKQ
+259 ETAKKTKQ
-267 AAKIAVKVA
+267 AAKTAVKVV

-293 IASGVKSIGAII
+293 IALGVKSIGAII

-332 FFAND
+332 FLAND
-337 KTTGTEKTMS
+337 ETTGTEKTMS
-347 QAISELTSE
+347 QAISELTLE
-356 HYANITAMKTSYS
+356 HYANITAMKASYS

-378 TSIKWKDILAIYA
+378 TSIKWKDVLAVYA
-391 IKITSGED
+391 IKTTSGEN

-407 EVKINLLREIM
+407 DVKINLLREIM
-418 KEMNKISG
+418 EEINKKSG
-426 VVTPKLVTEIKVTT
+426 VVIPKTVAEIKITK
-440 DDKGNSVKQTVY
+440 DEKGNDIKQIVY

-462 IHLDAKQMALKY
+462 TQSGAKQMAVKY

-483 LDELMGEEYDD
+483 LDELMGKEYDE
-494 LWNKLIGDSV
+494 LWEKLIGDSV

-517 IFAWPL
+517 MFAWPL

-534 TRSDPITGEIST
+534 TRSDPITDEIST

-592 YGHCSELHVSAGQ
+592 YGHCSELHVSTGQ

-633 NGVRVDALKF
+633 NGVRVDALLF
-643 YLNKP
+643 YK

>member
-1 MNSNEKK
+1 MGKK

-14 INDIKVHN
+14 INDIKVHD

-29 KMKNIGIKTK
+29 RIKDIGIKTK
-39 EKISENIEPNDNT
+39 EKLTENIEPNENV

-66 RAAAEIIAVDS
+66 KSSVKTAAVDS
-77 EKVSRKVAG
+77 KKIGRRVAG
-86 EAKTKIKEKRA
+86 EAKNTVKEKR
-97 EKKDAVNN
+97 EKKKVNIEN
-105 QIDDREINKPDMA
+105 QSDDTEKNKKDTA
-118 DSKGEDKLR
+118 NGKSESNSQRKGKKNEKSEKNITDEKPENRIKNEFDKR
-127 NEDKANDKHKNYK
+127 
-140 NNQKQK
+140 
-146 NDIKTKSDN
+146 
-155 GQIKVNNDKPTI
+155 QIKVNDDKPTI
-167 KEKTSVLPKTKPQSD
+167 KEKPKALPKTKPQSE

-190 TRQRKLSPPKIKEK
+190 PRQKKLSPPKTKEK
-204 GTIKKIGS
+204 GAIKKIGS
-212 ESQKIKT
+212 ERQKIKT
-219 VSNEANKIKQTKKS
+219 VSNEAKKIKQTKKN

-259 ESAKKTKQ
+259 ETAKKTKQ
-267 AAKIAVKVA
+267 AAKTTVKVV
-276 DKTVKTTVRIV
+276 DKTVKVTAKII
-287 KATGKA
+287 KETGKA
-293 IASGVKSIGAII
+293 IASGIKSIGAII
-305 AAGGIPAVVVIIIIC
+305 AAGGVPAVVVIVVIC

-332 FFAND
+332 FLAND
-337 KTTGTEKTMS
+337 ETTGTEKTMS

-356 HYANITAMKTSYS
+356 HYANITAMKASYS
-369 YDLLEVKGD
+369 YDLLDVKGD
-378 TSIKWKDILAIYA
+378 ASIKWKDVLAVYA
-391 IKITSGED
+391 IKTTSGEN

-407 EVKINLLREIM
+407 DVKINLLREIM
-418 KEMNKISG
+418 EEMNKISG
-426 VVTPKLVTEIKVTT
+426 VVIPKTVAEIKITK
-440 DDKGNSVKQTVY
+440 DEKGNDIKQIVY

-462 IHLDAKQMALKY
+462 TQSGAKQMAVKY

-483 LDELMGEEYDD
+483 LDELMGKEYDE
-494 LWNKLIGDSV
+494 LWEKLIGDSV

-534 TRSDPITGEIST
+534 TRADPITGEVST

-562 AADGT
+562 AAEGT

-592 YGHCSELHVSAGQ
+592 YGHCSELHVSTGQ

-618 TGYSTGPHLHYEVIQ
+618 TGYSTGPHLHFEVIQ
-633 NGVRVDALKF
+633 NGVRVDAMRF
-643 YLNKP
+643 YIAN

>member
-1 MNSNEKK
+1 MKKK

>member
-1 MNSNEKK
+1 MKKK

-66 RAAAEIIAVDS
+66 RAAAEIVAVDS
-77 EKVSRKVAG
+77 EKVTRKVAG
-86 EAKTKIKEKRA
+86 ETKIKEKRA

-332 FFAND
+332 FLAND
-337 KTTGTEKTMS
+337 ETTGTEKTMS
-347 QAISELTSE
+347 QAISELTLE
-356 HYANITAMKTSYS
+356 HYANITAMKASYS

-426 VVTPKLVTEIKVTT
+426 VVTPKLVAEIKVTT
-440 DDKGNSVKQTVY
+440 DDNGNSVKQTVY

-592 YGHCSELHVSAGQ
+592 YGHCSELHVSTGQ

-633 NGVRVDALKF
+633 NGVRVNALSF
-643 YLNKP
+643 YN

>member
-1 MNSNEKK
+1 MKKK

-66 RAAAEIIAVDS
+66 RAAAEIVAVDS
-77 EKVSRKVAG
+77 EKVTRKVAG
-86 EAKTKIKEKRA
+86 EAKTRIKEKRA
-97 EKKDAVNN
+97 KKKEAVKN
-105 QIDDREINKPDMA
+105 QIDDREINKPDMT
-118 DSKGEDKLR
+118 DNKSDDKLQ
-127 NEDKANDKHKNYK
+127 NKDKANDKHKNYK

-146 NDIKTKSDN
+146 NAIKTKSDN
-155 GQIKVNNDKPTI
+155 GQIKVNNDKSTI

-190 TRQRKLSPPKIKEK
+190 TRQRKLSPPKIKGK

-259 ESAKKTKQ
+259 ETAKKTKQ

-293 IASGVKSIGAII
+293 IASGVKSIGAVI
-305 AAGGIPAVVVIIIIC
+305 AAGGIPAVVVIVIIC

-332 FFAND
+332 FLAND
-337 KTTGTEKTMS
+337 ETTGTEKTMS

-356 HYANITAMKTSYS
+356 HYANITAIKASYS

-391 IKITSGED
+391 IKTTSGED

-426 VVTPKLVTEIKVTT
+426 VVTPKLVAEIKVTT

-452 VTKKVLNISI
+452 VTKRVLNISI
-462 IHLDAKQMALKY
+462 IHLDTKQAALKY
-474 KFNDEQNKM
+474 KFNDEQNNM

-534 TRSDPITGEIST
+534 TRSDPITGEFST

-618 TGYSTGPHLHYEVIQ
+618 TGYSTGPHLHYEVVQ
-633 NGVRVDALKF
+633 NGVRVDALRYYK
-643 YLNKP
+643 

>member
-1 MNSNEKK
+1 MEKK

-14 INDIKVHN
+14 VNDIKVHN

-66 RAAAEIIAVDS
+66 RAAAEIVAVDS
-77 EKVSRKVAG
+77 EKVTRKVAG
-86 EAKTKIKEKRA
+86 ETKIKEKRA

-332 FFAND
+332 FLAND
-337 KTTGTEKTMS
+337 ETTGTEKTMS

-356 HYANITAMKTSYS
+356 HYANITAMKASYS

-391 IKITSGED
+391 IKTTSGED

-426 VVTPKLVTEIKVTT
+426 VVTPKLVAEIKVTT
-440 DDKGNSVKQTVY
+440 DANGNSVKQTVY

-592 YGHCSELHVSAGQ
+592 YGHCSELRVSAGQ

-633 NGVRVDALKF
+633 NGVRVDALLF
-643 YLNKP
+643 YK

>member
-1 MNSNEKK
+1 MEKK

-14 INDIKVHN
+14 VNDIKVHN

-39 EKISENIEPNDNT
+39 EKISENIQPNDNT
-52 SPEQYAADKVSEKM
+52 SPEQYATDKVSEKM
-66 RAAAEIIAVDS
+66 RAAAETVAIDS

-86 EAKTKIKEKRA
+86 EAKTRIKEKRA
-97 EKKDAVNN
+97 KKKEAVKN

-127 NEDKANDKHKNYK
+127 NEDKANEKYKNYK

-167 KEKTSVLPKTKPQSD
+167 KENTSVLPKTKPQSD

-190 TRQRKLSPPKIKEK
+190 TRQRKLSPPKTKEK
-204 GTIKKIGS
+204 GSIKKIGS
-212 ESQKIKT
+212 ERQKIKT
-219 VSNEANKIKQTKKS
+219 VSNEAKKIKQTKKS
-233 FDNTSKSIK
+233 FDNTLKSIK
-242 TAEKSVKA
+242 TAEKSAKA

-259 ESAKKTKQ
+259 ETAKKTKQ
-267 AAKIAVKVA
+267 AAKTTVKVA
-276 DKTVKTTVRIV
+276 DKAVKTTVRIV

-332 FFAND
+332 FLAND
-337 KTTGTEKTMS
+337 ETTGTEKTMS

-356 HYANITAMKTSYS
+356 HYANITAMKASYS

-391 IKITSGED
+391 IKTTSGED

-426 VVTPKLVTEIKVTT
+426 VVTPKLVAEIKVTT
-440 DDKGNSVKQTVY
+440 DANGNSVKQTVY
-452 VTKKVLNISI
+452 VTKRVLNISI
-462 IHLDAKQMALKY
+462 IHLDTKQAALKY
-474 KFNDEQNKM
+474 KFNDEQNNM

-504 KSYPSGGSFVGTG
+504 KNYPSGGSFVGTG

-592 YGHCSELHVSAGQ
+592 YGHCSELHVLTGQ

-618 TGYSTGPHLHYEVIQ
+618 TGYSTGPHLHYEVVQ
-633 NGVRVDALKF
+633 NGVRVDALRYYK
-643 YLNKP
+643 